1 MHGGG
6 WADAVTAPSYEEY
19 CGHRIIATPV
29 SDGAGGFNCDCTIM
43 VNPDQLPLMRA
54 GITGSHPTP
63 EAAYAVGL
71 RNAKSIIDVFGVH

>member
-1 MHGGG
+1 MHAAGL
-6 WADAVTAPSYEEY
+6 ADAAKAPSYEEY

-43 VNPDQLPLMRA
+43 VFPDQLPLLRA

-63 EAAYAVGL
+63 EAAYAVGV